1 MQEVMTAAY
10 KTSARVY
17 RQDLSIARLASQ
29 GLPFL
34 GVPLACRERGDRD
47 IARLAA
53 GPMPPMTGYWS
64 RRYCSVGAEGE
75 GFEPPDLSVSCFQV
89 TFWQFRRI
97 RPRSPALKNPPAGD
111 SVHSLAFRRNRPGW
125 RSGWRTTSLTIS
137 WRSSFIV
144 PAFTLYRQR
153 RPPGHCQRCR
163 NGPAR
168 ARTTR
173 SLRADHAG
181 PAMPGA

>member
-17 RQDLSIARLASQ
+17 RQDLSIAPLASQ

-47 IARLAA
+47 MARLAA
-53 GPMPPMTGYWS
+53 GLMPPMTGCWS

-89 TFWQFRRI
+89 TFRQFRRI
-97 RPRSPALKNPPAGD
+97 RPRSPALKNPPAVIAYIRSRSGAIARVGVVVGVVV
-111 SVHSLAFRRNRPGW
+111 STGSAYGIRSLAFRAVHVRP
-125 RSGWRTTSLTIS
+125 
-137 WRSSFIV
+137 
-144 PAFTLYRQR
+144 
-153 RPPGHCQRCR
+153 RCGL
-163 NGPAR
+163 N
-168 ARTTR
+168 
-173 SLRADHAG
+173 
-181 PAMPGA
+181 